1 MLIFIGGVQFVTHLP
16 DERPLFL
23 VSGRAVLLKSNTI
36 EKAVKTYKT
45 GSMHSVRKG
54 MTIDFNQQN
63 NYISFIKGN
72 NHNSINVFWI
82 TDGNKEVEKSFVL
95 NQLESVVINTTNDFE
110 LALVLKRKEDSR
122 KLLIKDILCRIQ
134 EKGNII
140 QDASNKEGICLIG
153 HSQIDNWDVTRINSY
168 KTRNCG
174 IKGISSFEYTEHI
187 LKHNILACS
196 EDIYIIMHGT
206 NDIVYDYSFK
216 EILES
221 IDNTVKYI
229 RKKKNSSRIYFLQ
242 CLHVNGRL
250 DRNNKYIDQLN
261 DYVKTNLK
269 DIYWI
274 STNTL
279 DDEFGN
285 LKAEYTVDG
294 LHLSKEGY
302 DALLNIIEQEVV

>member
-1 MLIFIGGVQFVTHLP
+1 MQFVTHLP
-16 DERPLFL
+16 DEKPLFL

-45 GSMHSVRKG
+45 GSMYSVRKD
-54 MTIDFNQQN
+54 MTIDFNQPD

-72 NHNSINVFWI
+72 NHDSINVFWI
-82 TDGNKEVEKSFVL
+82 TDGKKEVEKSFVL

-134 EKGNII
+134 EKGNVI

-153 HSQIDNWDVTRINSY
+153 HSQIDNWDVTHINSY

-187 LKHNILACS
+187 LKRNTLACS

-216 EILES
+216 QILES
-221 IDNTVKYI
+221 INNTIQYI
-229 RKKKNSSRIYFLQ
+229 KERNNASKIYFLQ

-250 DRNNKYIDQLN
+250 DRNNKYIDALN
-261 DYVKTNLK
+261 DYLKASLK
-269 DIYWI
+269 DVYWI
-274 STNTL
+274 STNNL

-285 LKAEYTVDG
+285 LKSEYTIDG
-294 LHLSKEGY
+294 LHLSEKGY
-302 DALLNIIEQEVV
+302 SALKNIIEQEVR